1 MGLTGMRRS
10 FPGDED
16 RHGLGQGL
24 EGLPY
29 EGKAIKGNAGEFAVD
44 EHKSQGGCGEIT
56 AFLQ

>member
-1 MGLTGMRRS
+1 MKTGMVW
-10 FPGDED
+10 D
-16 RHGLGQGL
+16 RGWKDCLMS
-24 EGLPY
+24 Y